1 MKKYLCLFALCGLL
15 CSCVKNFDPDLVD
28 TTPEEELIDEIFT
41 VEGVSFTMKPVS
53 GGTFEMGSLSGSIDE
68 RPVHSVTLSTY
79 YIGET
84 EVTQELW
91 QAVMGSNP
99 SRFTGSQRPVEQVSW
114 NDCQEFIEQLNAL
127 TGKKFRL
134 PTEAEWEYAA
144 RGGNKSKG
152 YIYSGSNDVDAVA
165 WYSDNIESSTHE
177 VKGKLP
183 NELGLY
189 DMSGNVW
196 EWCSDWYDSY
206 SAESATNPQGPSSG
220 SNRVFRG
227 GGWGN
232 NADRCR
238 CANRSNGTPAD
249 MDDALGLRL
258 VFQQRRGNHF
268 LHLLLSR
275 IRHRRYEGSH
285 VFARLGRDSSV
296 LCTSE

>member
-1 MKKYLCLFALCGLL
+1 MGIKNWVAMKKCLCFFSFCSLF
-15 CSCVKNFDPDLVD
+15 CSCVKNFDPDLVG
-28 TTPEEELIDEIFT
+28 TTSDGKLIDEIFT
-41 VEGVSFTMKPVS
+41 VKGVSFTMKPVS
-53 GGTFEMGSLSGSIDE
+53 GGTFEMGSLSGSLDE
-68 RPVHSVTLSTY
+68 QPVHSVTLSTY

-91 QAVMGSNP
+91 QAVMGGNP
-99 SRFTGSQRPVEQVSW
+99 SRFIGSQCPVEQVSW

-165 WYSDNIESSTHE
+165 WYSDNSESSTHE

-196 EWCSDWYDSY
+196 EWCSDWYGSY
-206 SAESATNPQGPSSG
+206 SEALVTNPQGPSSG

-227 GGWGN
+227 GGWRH
-232 NADRCR
+232 AAVYCR
-238 CANRSNGTPAD
+238 CASRNAYMSTSTYYY
-249 MDDALGLRL
+249 LGLRL
-258 VFQQRRGNHF
+258 AISATER
-268 LHLLLSR
+268 
-275 IRHRRYEGSH
+275 
-285 VFARLGRDSSV
+285 
-296 LCTSE
+296 

>member
-1 MKKYLCLFALCGLL
+1 MKKCLCLFALCGLL

-28 TTPEEELIDEIFT
+28 TTPEEELIHEIFT
-41 VEGVSFTMKPVS
+41 VKGVSFTMKPVS

-91 QAVMGSNP
+91 QAVMGGNP

-144 RGGNKSKG
+144 RGGNKSK
-152 YIYSGSNDVDAVA
+152 
-165 WYSDNIESSTHE
+165 
-177 VKGKLP
+177 LP

-196 EWCSDWYDSY
+196 EWCSDWFGSY
-206 SAESATNPQGPSSG
+206 SEALVTNPQGPSSG

-238 CANRSNGTPAD
+238 CANRSNGTSAN

-258 VFQQRRGNHF
+258 AISATER
-268 LHLLLSR
+268 
-275 IRHRRYEGSH
+275 
-285 VFARLGRDSSV
+285 
-296 LCTSE
+296 

>member
-1 MKKYLCLFALCGLL
+1 MMIMGIKNWVAMKKCLCFFSFCSLF
-15 CSCVKNFDPDLVD
+15 CSCVKNFDPDLVG
-28 TTPEEELIDEIFT
+28 TTSDGKLIDEIFT
-41 VEGVSFTMKPVS
+41 VKGVSFTMKPVS
-53 GGTFEMGSLSGSIDE
+53 GGTFEMGSLSGSLDE
-68 RPVHSVTLSTY
+68 QPVHSVTLSTY

-91 QAVMGSNP
+91 QAVMGGNP

-165 WYSDNIESSTHE
+165 WYSDNSESSTHE

-196 EWCSDWYDSY
+196 EWCSDWYGSY
-206 SAESATNPQGPSSG
+206 SEALVTNPQGPSSG

-227 GGWGN
+227 GGWRH
-232 NADRCR
+232 AAVYCR
-238 CANRSNGTPAD
+238 CASRNAYMSTSTYYY
-249 MDDALGLRL
+249 LGLRL
-258 VFQQRRGNHF
+258 AISATER
-268 LHLLLSR
+268 
-275 IRHRRYEGSH
+275 
-285 VFARLGRDSSV
+285 
-296 LCTSE
+296 

>member
-1 MKKYLCLFALCGLL
+1 MKVKVAFQVVVAAMFALCQLPALAQGVIVYKNDGTKIKVPYTLL
-15 CSCVKNFDPDLVD
+15 DSIA
-28 TTPEEELIDEIFT
+28 TYTYEEEIPGESGEDSASVKTFT
-41 VEGVSFTMKPVS
+41 VKGVSFKMVYVD
-53 GGTFEMGSLSGSIDE
+53 GGTFEMGSSSGDSDE
-68 RPVHSVTLSTY
+68 RPVHSVTLSSY

-99 SRFTGSQRPVEQVSW
+99 SSFTGNQRPVERVSW
-114 NDCQEFIEQLNAL
+114 NDCQEFIEKLNTL
-127 TGKKFRL
+127 TGEKFRL

-165 WYSDNIESSTHE
+165 WYSDNSESSTHE

-196 EWCSDWYDSY
+196 EWCSDWYGSY
-206 SAESATNPQGPSSG
+206 SEALVTNPQGPSSG

-227 GGWGN
+227 GGWRH
-232 NADRCR
+232 AAVYCR
-238 CANRSNGTPAD
+238 CASRNAYMSTSTYYY
-249 MDDALGLRL
+249 LGLRL
-258 VFQQRRGNHF
+258 AISATER
-268 LHLLLSR
+268 
-275 IRHRRYEGSH
+275 
-285 VFARLGRDSSV
+285 
-296 LCTSE
+296 

>member
-1 MKKYLCLFALCGLL
+1 MIMGIKNWVAMKKYLCFFSFCSLF
-15 CSCVKNFDPDLVD
+15 CSCVKNFDPDLVG
-28 TTPEEELIDEIFT
+28 TTSDGQLIDEIFT
-41 VEGVSFTMKPVS
+41 VKGV
-53 GGTFEMGSLSGSIDE
+53 
-68 RPVHSVTLSTY
+68 Y

-91 QAVMGSNP
+91 QAVMGGNP
-99 SRFTGSQRPVEQVSW
+99 SRFTGSQCPVEQVSW

-165 WYSDNIESSTHE
+165 WYSDNSESSTHE

-196 EWCSDWYDSY
+196 EWCSDWYGSY
-206 SAESATNPQGPSSG
+206 SEALVTNPQGPSSG

-227 GGWGN
+227 GGWRH
-232 NADRCR
+232 AAVYCR
-238 CANRSNGTPAD
+238 CASRNAYMSTSTYYY
-249 MDDALGLRL
+249 LGLRL
-258 VFQQRRGNHF
+258 AISATER
-268 LHLLLSR
+268 
-275 IRHRRYEGSH
+275 
-285 VFARLGRDSSV
+285 
-296 LCTSE
+296 